1 MLLRIGDKLINR
13 QKIVR
18 LLDAILEM
26 RVRGL
31 SQQEVATRIG
41 IDRSVVSRLETLGE
55 VRKGKRIA
63 LVGFPLENCAEL
75 RQMARQEGIEYC
87 LVMTET
93 ERWNFVLHKT
103 GVELFEEIMR
113 IITNLRQFDIVIILA
128 SNKRIQLVE
137 ALLDKEVIGY
147 EIGESP
153 IAEDK
158 YVSLDS
164 VRSILAH
171 LRDD

>member
-13 QKIVR
+13 QKIIR
-18 LLDAILEM
+18 MLDAILEM

-63 LVGFPLENCAEL
+63 LMGFPLENCAEL
-75 RQMARQEGIEYC
+75 HQMARQEGIEYC
-87 LVMTET
+87 LVMSET
-93 ERWNFVLHKT
+93 ERWNFVLKKT
-103 GVELFEEIMR
+103 GVELFEDIMR
-113 IITNLRQFDIVIILA
+113 IITDLRQFDIVIILA

-158 YVSLDS
+158 YVSPDS